1 MSPSRIEHQS
11 KFVESVIFEPQPR
24 IMLSRSTYKVTSFID
39 FMPYKEAF
47 KKFETFFRKFKNNI
61 NDPDHVGPLINV
73 NATKGESWK
82 GPKEGF
88 FRVRCKKNAYKCR
101 LARQFR
107 LIRMETNRIA
117 KVFHAIHTKFIS
129 AIDSM
134 ENHPT
139 SGRSRKG
146 QRTRI
151 KRNINLS
158 VQQDDISKDDM
169 VMIKQIRHMIETDIL
184 GKNHTNSRKKKFI
197 VAASIL
203 GWKIHENKKEI
214 EKLKGAV
221 NTLYHQNKLQQDQ
234 ILETARFLNI
244 TYGYVTENRMLI
256 NELQVKLAV
265 INHTLIETM
274 SEIKFVKYTMAV
286 LTNARSALAR
296 LAIGLITLQQ
306 NVKGIYEY
314 MRVLATYTVNSV
326 MLPPD
331 ALRRV
336 LERIKEDMKRNPRL
350 QLPEDPDR
358 NIWTYYSIMRI
369 TPIVME
375 NFLLVVLT
383 VPIIDTSLQMN
394 VYRVHNLPT
403 LHPELKIQFMYQ

>member
-1 MSPSRIEHQS
+1 MVLILNYFNSESEGALPHPTIMTEYMTKPTPTVDIDPQASWMSPSRVEHQS

-24 IMLSRSTYKVTSFID
+24 IMLSQSMYKVTSFID
-39 FMPYKEAF
+39 FMPYREAF

-88 FRVRCKKNAYKCR
+88 FRVCCKKNVYKCR

-117 KVFHAIHTKFIS
+117 KVFHAIYTKFIS

-139 SGRSRKG
+139 SGKSGKR
-146 QRTRI
+146 QRTCV
-151 KRNINLS
+151 KRNINSS
-158 VQQDDISKDDM
+158 VQQDNISKDDF
-169 VMIKQIRHMIETDIL
+169 VMIKQITHMIEIDML
-184 GKNHTNSRKKKFI
+184 GKNHTNSRKKRFI

-221 NTLYHQNKLQQDQ
+221 NTLYHQNKLQRDQ

-244 TYGYVTENRMLI
+244 TYGYVTENRMSI
-256 NELQVKLAV
+256 NELQIKLAV
-265 INHTLIETM
+265 INHTLIE
-274 SEIKFVKYTMAV
+274 
-286 LTNARSALAR
+286 N
-296 LAIGLITLQQ
+296 
-306 NVKGIYEY
+306 
-314 MRVLATYTVNSV
+314 
-326 MLPPD
+326 
-331 ALRRV
+331 
-336 LERIKEDMKRNPRL
+336 
-350 QLPEDPDR
+350 
-358 NIWTYYSIMRI
+358 
-369 TPIVME
+369 
-375 NFLLVVLT
+375 
-383 VPIIDTSLQMN
+383 
-394 VYRVHNLPT
+394 
-403 LHPELKIQFMYQ
+403 

>member
-1 MSPSRIEHQS
+1 
-11 KFVESVIFEPQPR
+11 
-24 IMLSRSTYKVTSFID
+24 
-39 FMPYKEAF
+39 
-47 KKFETFFRKFKNNI
+47 
-61 NDPDHVGPLINV
+61 
-73 NATKGESWK
+73 
-82 GPKEGF
+82 
-88 FRVRCKKNAYKCR
+88 
-101 LARQFR
+101 
-107 LIRMETNRIA
+107 
-117 KVFHAIHTKFIS
+117 
-129 AIDSM
+129 M

-139 SGRSRKG
+139 SGKSGKR
-146 QRTRI
+146 QRTRV
-151 KRNINLS
+151 KSNIDS
-158 VQQDDISKDDM
+158 PVQQDNIKKDDM
-169 VMIKQIRHMIETDIL
+169 VMIKQLRHMIETDML
-184 GKNHTNSRKKKFI
+184 GKNHTNSRKKRFI

-244 TYGYVTENRMLI
+244 TYGYVTENRMSI
-256 NELQVKLAV
+256 NELQIKLAV

-274 SEIKFVKYTMAV
+274 SEIKFVRYTIAV
-286 LTNARSALAR
+286 LTDARSALAQ

-306 NVKGIYEY
+306 NVEGIYEY

-403 LHPELKIQFMYQ
+403 LHPELKTQFTYQLEGKFLAVSKDGIYAALPKDRDI